1 MQIWVIQNKGR
12 DRVDQNK
19 MIMEGKNEKESKKHE
34 KLKIHSHKD
43 VLKQVSFTISL
54 NMYKY

>member
-1 MQIWVIQNKGR
+1 MIQNKGR